1 MRGKIAS
8 LSLLVLL
15 AGLGP
20 AVAKPVLIRG
30 AWVAIVNR
38 TSPLWLAKK
47 DLAVHY
53 GKTYI
58 FKPEHFVGTPTMITG
73 LANNQIEIGDLAFS
87 TLPIAIDNAGM
98 KDLRVI
104 ADDFQDAPGYH
115 STPYMVLKNG
125 PIHTIADLKGK
136 VVATNAEGAAVDIT
150 MKAMLRRHGLRS
162 KRDYTEIEAP
172 FSAMTAMLTEH
183 KADLVPEAPPF
194 VFAPQLNKVARP
206 LFDSRQAI
214 GRSQFIM
221 LVARDS
227 FIMAHRAALVDF
239 LEDTMRIDRWY
250 MNPKNHTAVEQ
261 IMARLTHRPPSIF
274 GWVFTK
280 RDFYRSPDMMPD
292 LAALQKN
299 VDLTYKLGFVKAKLN
314 VKGHSDLSLVK
325 AAAARLK

>member
-1 MRGKIAS
+1 MRARIAS
-8 LSLLVLL
+8 LSLFVLL

-38 TSPLWLAKK
+38 TSPLWMAKK

-58 FKPEHFVGTPTMITG
+58 FKPEHFVGTPTMITA
-73 LANNQIEIGDLAFS
+73 LANNQIEIGDLGFS
-87 TLPIAIDNAGM
+87 TLPIAVDNAGLM
-98 KDLRVI
+98 DLRVI

-115 STPYMVLKNG
+115 STPYMVLRNG
-125 PIHTIADLKGK
+125 PVHTIANLKGK

-162 KRDYTEIEAP
+162 NRDYTEIEAP
-172 FSAMTAMLTEH
+172 FSAMTAMLAEH

-194 VFAPQLNKVARP
+194 VYAPELKKIARP
-206 LFDSRQAI
+206 LFNSRQAI
-214 GRSQFIM
+214 GPSQFIM

-227 FIMAHRAALVDF
+227 FIKAHRAALVDF
-239 LEDTMRIDRWY
+239 LEDTTRIDRWY
-250 MNPKNHTAVEQ
+250 MDPKNHAAIER
-261 IMARLTHRPPSIF
+261 IMARLTHRPATLFS
-274 GWVFTK
+274 WVFTK
-280 RDFYRSPDMMPD
+280 HDFYRSPDMLPN

-314 VKGHSDLSLVK
+314 VKAHADLSLVK
-325 AAAARLK
+325 EAAARLK

>member
-1 MRGKIAS
+1 MRAKIAS
-8 LSLLVLL
+8 ISLLLLL

-38 TSPLWLAKK
+38 TSPLRLAKK

-58 FKPEHFVGTPTMITG
+58 FKSEHFVGTPSMITA
-73 LANNQIEIGDLAFS
+73 LANNQIEIGDLGFS

-136 VVATNAEGAAVDIT
+136 VLATNAEGAAVDIT

-162 KRDYTEIEAP
+162 NRNYTEIQAP
-172 FSAMTAMLTEH
+172 FSAMTAMLEEH

-194 VFAPQLNKVARP
+194 VFAPKLKKIARP
-206 LFDSRQAI
+206 LFNSRQVI
-214 GRSQFIM
+214 GPSQFIM
-221 LVARDS
+221 LVARDT
-227 FIMAHRAALVDF
+227 FIKAHRAALIDF

-250 MNPKNHTAVEQ
+250 LNPKNHAAVEQ
-261 IMARLTHRPPSIF
+261 IMARLTHRPATLFS
-274 GWVFTK
+274 WVFTK
-280 RDFYRSPDMMPD
+280 RDFYRSPNMLPN

-314 VKGHSDLSLVK
+314 VKAHSDLSLIEE
-325 AAAARLK
+325 AAAQLK